1 MLEFILDL
9 CRRPW
14 LGGRVDLAITYCLLI
29 PIAFVPA
36 RQRADPL
43 SDPRFF
49 ETIVSPI
56 WLGLGFEFALAAIR
70 FADRILL
77 LFSIPIALLWIA
89 LIGLVALQAWQTIRH
104 FSNLQL

>member
-9 CRRPW
+9 CPRPW

-29 PIAFVPA
+29 PIAFAPA
-36 RQRADPL
+36 RQRTDPL

-49 ETIVSPI
+49 ETTVSPI
-56 WLGLGFEFALAAIR
+56 WLGLGFGFALAAIR

-77 LFSIPIALLWIA
+77 LLSIPVALLWVTG
-89 LIGLVALQAWQTIRH
+89 IGLVALRAWQTIRH
-104 FSNLQL
+104 FSNL